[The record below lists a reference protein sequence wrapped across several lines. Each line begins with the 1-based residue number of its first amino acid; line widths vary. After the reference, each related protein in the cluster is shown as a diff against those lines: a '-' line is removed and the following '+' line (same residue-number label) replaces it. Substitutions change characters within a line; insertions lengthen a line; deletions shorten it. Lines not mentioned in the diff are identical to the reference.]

1 MENQYLLKMEHVY
14 KSFPGVNAL
23 KDVSFDLRNGE
34 IHALVGE
41 NGAGKSTLMKIL
53 AGVFPADQG
62 KIFVSGQEVKMT
74 NLLEAQSLGIGI
86 IFQEFNLIPHL
97 SVAENIFFGRLPLK
111 IPMRQID
118 WKKLWEDTEKLL
130 SSLEVNIQPKTRVK
144 SLSVAYMQM
153 VEIAKALSLNSR
165 ILVMDEPTSALSKN
179 EIDILFSRMKYLK
192 NQGVG
197 IIFISHRLDEIK
209 QIADRIT
216 VLRDGNRIQTV
227 DAKDVNEEEI
237 ARMMVGR
244 ELKAMFPKSETTIGE
259 EVLRVEHLSRK
270 NTLYDISLVLHA
282 GEILGIYGLV
292 GAGRTE
298 LVRAIFGADAR
309 DSGTVYVSGKPV
321 DLKDPN
327 DAVRSGIGLV
337 PEDRTQ
343 HGLLL
348 AMSVKHN
355 ITLTN
360 LSKYYRRGKIDV
372 NLENKNSRHHVVT
385 LGVKT
390 PSLEQKVLNLSGGN
404 QQKIVLAKW
413 LERNPRVLILD
424 EPTRGIDVGAKAEI
438 HFLMGKLVKEGIGI
452 IMISSELPE
461 VMGMSDR
468 ILVMNQGRITA
479 EFSRTEATPQ
489 KIILAATGGRIY
501 ERV

>member
-1 MENQYLLKMEHVY
+1 MDNKYLLKMEHMY
-14 KSFPGVNAL
+14 KSFPGVDAL
-23 KDVSFDLRNGE
+23 KDVSFDLRSGE

-53 AGVFPADQG
+53 AGVFQADKG
-62 KIFVSGQEVKMT
+62 RIFVSAEEVKIA

-97 SVAENIFFGRLPLK
+97 SVAENIFFGRLPFSYPWK
-111 IPMRQID
+111 RID
-118 WKKLWEDTEKLL
+118 WKKLWGETENLL
-130 SSLEVNIQPKTRVK
+130 KSLEVDIQPKTWVRD
-144 SLSVAYMQM
+144 LSVAYMQM

-179 EIDILFSRMKYLK
+179 EIDVLFSRMKLLK
-192 NQGVG
+192 KQGVG
-197 IIFISHRLDEIK
+197 IIFISHRLEEIK
-209 QIADRIT
+209 QIADRVT
-216 VLRDGNRIQTV
+216 VLRDGTKIETV
-227 DAKDVNEEEI
+227 NAGDVNEEEI

-244 ELKAMFPKSETTIGE
+244 ELKAMFPKMEATIGE
-259 EVLRVEHLSRK
+259 EILRVEHLSRK
-270 NTLYDISLVLHA
+270 DTLYDISFALHA

-298 LVRAIFGADAR
+298 LVRTIFGADPR
-309 DSGTVYVSGKPV
+309 DSGKVLVSGKLI
-321 DLKDPN
+321 DIKNPN
-327 DAVRSGIGLV
+327 DAVSSGIGLV
-337 PEDRTQ
+337 PEDRAQ

-360 LSKYYRRGKIDV
+360 LATYYRWGKIDV
-372 NLENKNSRHHVVT
+372 NLEKKNSLLHVNT
-385 LGVKT
+385 LDVKT
-390 PSLEQKVLNLSGGN
+390 PSLDQKVLNLSGGN
-404 QQKIVLAKW
+404 QQKVVLAKW
-413 LERNPRVLILD
+413 LEKNPRILILD

-438 HFLMGKLVKEGIGI
+438 HFLMGKLVKEGMGI

-468 ILVMNQGRITA
+468 ILVMNSGRMTA
-479 EFSRTEATPQ
+479 EFSRAEATPQ
-489 KIILAATGGRIY
+489 KIILAATGGRTY